1 MSFIT
6 VYTFVTKSQ
15 HIFTFCFWLRSGGFA
30 SLHPLSNC
38 YRIHLHRGTI
48 VFYFF
53 LYPHV
58 PCTTWY
64 ETVSVH

>member
-38 YRIHLHRGTI
+38 YRIHLHRGNHC
-48 VFYFF
+48 VLF
-53 LYPHV
+53 LFIP
-58 PCTTWY
+58 PCAMHNL
-64 ETVSVH
+64 V